1 MGSNSGSV
9 PHLVAGTP
17 LPGDGPRIAKANPAN
32 GDPVSEFAEATE
44 AQVELAVAAARD
56 SFDKGVWSE
65 AGRGERREF
74 LRRAA
79 DGLRGSADEL
89 AAIQIKE
96 SGLVRADVERQIRSA
111 ASWFDYYREFLTFES
126 GESYRQ
132 LSGATAIVDREPV
145 GVCALF
151 TPWNAPV
158 SLAALKLAPALAA
171 GNSVVLKPSEETP
184 ATAGKLVEILQNAGI
199 PDGVLNCVNGR
210 GAVTGAALANSS
222 GVDMVSFTGGHAGGR
237 AVAEAA
243 ARRHVPCILELGG
256 KSATLVFEDA
266 DLDAALDG
274 AVAAAF
280 GANGEACLAGSR
292 ILVQDA
298 VAERFFA
305 GFREKSE
312 GMPVGDPCDRR
323 VRMGPMISPAHK
335 ARVIGFYESAEAD
348 GDEILC
354 GGDIEGIGQFVRPG
368 AVKARSTGSR
378 IWKEEVFGPVAA
390 LMAFRDEDD
399 AVRLANGT
407 EYGLAGYLWTRDVS
421 RAMRV
426 AKRIRAGTV
435 VVNSAFLREQN
446 APFGG
451 FNQSGVGREGGEWSW
466 RNFTE
471 AKTTMIRHG

>member
-1 MGSNSGSV
+1 MRSELGVVQHLVSGSLV
-9 PHLVAGTP
+9 PGEGRV
-17 LPGDGPRIAKANPAN
+17 IAKANPAN
-32 GDPVSEFAEATE
+32 GKPVSEFAEATE

-56 SFDKGVWSE
+56 SFEKSVWSE
-65 AGRGERREF
+65 ASHDERREF

-79 DGLRGSADEL
+79 DGIIENADDL
-89 AAIQIKE
+89 AAVQIAE

-111 ASWFDYYREFLTFES
+111 AAWFEYYREFLTFEA
-126 GESYRQ
+126 GETYRR

-184 ATAGKLVEILQNAGI
+184 ATAGKLVEILQNAGL
-199 PDGVLNCVNGR
+199 PDSVLNCVNGR
-210 GAVTGAALANSS
+210 GAATGAALANSD
-222 GVDMVSFTGGHAGGR
+222 GVDMVSFTGGHAGGQ

-243 ARRHVPCILELGG
+243 ARRHAPCILELGG
-256 KSATLVFEDA
+256 KSATVVFEDA
-266 DLDAALDG
+266 DLDAALEG
-274 AVAAAF
+274 ASAAAF

-292 ILVQDA
+292 ILVQDT
-298 VAERFFA
+298 VAERFLA
-305 GFREKSE
+305 GFKEKSE
-312 GMPVGDPCDRR
+312 GIAVGDPCDRR

-335 ARVIGFYESAEAD
+335 ARVLGFYESAKAD

-354 GGDIEGIGQFVRPG
+354 GGDFERIGQFVRPG

-390 LMAFRDEDD
+390 LMTFSGESD
-399 AVRLANGT
+399 AIRLANGT

-421 RAMRV
+421 RAVRV

-451 FNQSGVGREGGEWSW
+451 FKQSGIGREGGEWSW

-471 AKTTMIRHG
+471 AKTTVIKHG

>member
-1 MGSNSGSV
+1 MQPEFGVVRHLIAGSLV
-9 PHLVAGTP
+9 PGEGRA
-17 LPGDGPRIAKANPAN
+17 IAKANPAN
-32 GDPVSEFAEATE
+32 GERVSEFAEATE
-44 AQVELAVAAARD
+44 AQVELAVAAAKE
-56 SFDKGVWSE
+56 SFEKGAWSE
-65 AGRGERREF
+65 AGHGEKREF

-79 DGLRGSADEL
+79 DGLIGNAEEL
-89 AAIQIKE
+89 AAVQIAE
-96 SGLVRADVERQIRSA
+96 SGLVRTDVERQIRSA
-111 ASWFDYYREFLTFES
+111 AAWFEYYREFLTFES
-126 GESYRQ
+126 GETYRRIP
-132 LSGATAIVDREPV
+132 GATAIVDWEPV

-184 ATAGKLVEILQNAGI
+184 ATAARLVEILQDAGV

-210 GAVTGAALANSS
+210 GVTTGAALANSA
-222 GVDMVSFTGGHAGGR
+222 GVDMASFTGGHAGGR

-243 ARRHVPCILELGG
+243 ARRHAPCILELGG

-274 AVAAAF
+274 AAAAAF

-292 ILVQDA
+292 ILVQDT

-305 GFREKSE
+305 GFKEKSE
-312 GMPVGDPCDRR
+312 GIAVGDPCDRS
-323 VRMGPMISPAHK
+323 VRMGPMISSAHK
-335 ARVIGFYESAEAD
+335 ARVLGFYESAEAD

-354 GGDIEGIGQFVRPG
+354 GGDFESIGQFVRPG
-368 AVKARSTGSR
+368 AVKALSTGSR

-390 LMAFRDEDD
+390 LMAFSDEED

-407 EYGLAGYLWTRDVS
+407 EYGLAGYVWTRDAS
-421 RAMRV
+421 RALRV
-426 AKRIRAGTV
+426 SKRMRAGTV

-451 FNQSGVGREGGEWSW
+451 FKQSGIGREGGEWSW

-471 AKTTMIRHG
+471 AKTTVIKHG